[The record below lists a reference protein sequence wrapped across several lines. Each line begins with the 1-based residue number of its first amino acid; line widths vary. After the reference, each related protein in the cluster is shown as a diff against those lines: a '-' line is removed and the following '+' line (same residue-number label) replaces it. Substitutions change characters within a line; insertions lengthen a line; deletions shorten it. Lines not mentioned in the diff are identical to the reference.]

1 MSLAPPTDLAPRVA
15 SLEPTAF
22 AVPNGREEEWRFVP
36 MDRARKFFDADLGA
50 GTLHAAPGPY
60 VSTLPIADVR
70 DGWVPTDRAA
80 AVARAGAST
89 AVVVEIPADHQP
101 SEPIVV
107 RLAGEQAM
115 NFGHLSIRIGS
126 MSEATVIVVHDLSVD
141 VSGTIVTQIADG
153 AKATVVHV
161 LEGGSGQQM
170 LHWHTS
176 VGRDATFIGATVVLD
191 GSFVRLTPTVQYD
204 GPGGSADLLGVFLAD
219 GDNFF
224 EQRIFVEHS
233 APHCRSNVVYKGA
246 LSGGHAHTVWV
257 GDVLVRR
264 TAIGT
269 DTYEMN
275 RNLLLDDGPRADSV
289 PNLELETG
297 DVTSAGHASATGRFD
312 DMQLF
317 YLMSRG
323 LTEQQARQMVVR
335 GFFADVIRMIPSL
348 EWRDQLL
355 GLVDRRLGITGSDDE

>member
-1 MSLAPPTDLAPRVA
+1 MSVAPPTDLAPRFA

-22 AVPNGREEEWRFVP
+22 AIPNGREEEWRFVP
-36 MDRARKFFDADLGA
+36 MDRAGKFFDSDRVA
-50 GTLHAAPGPY
+50 GTLEAAPAPY
-60 VSTLPIADVR
+60 VSTAPIEDIS

-80 AVARAGAST
+80 AVARAGVDT
-89 AVVVEIPADHQP
+89 AIVVDIPADDRP

-107 RLAGEQAM
+107 RLIGPQSM
-115 NFGHLSIRIGS
+115 NFGHISIRAGAH
-126 MSEATVIVVHDLSVD
+126 SEATIIVVHDLSVD
-141 VSGTIVTQIADG
+141 VSGTIVTRIGDG
-153 AKATVVHV
+153 AKVTIVQL
-161 LEGGSGQQM
+161 LEGGQGQQM

-176 VGRDATFIGATVVLD
+176 VGRDATFLAATVVLD
-191 GSFVRLTPTVQYD
+191 GSFVRFTPTIQYD
-204 GPGGSADLLGVFLAD
+204 GPGGSADVLGVFLAD
-219 GDNFF
+219 RDNFF
-224 EQRIFVEHS
+224 EQRILVEHE

-246 LSGGHAHTVWV
+246 LSGDRAHTVWV

-264 TAIGT
+264 TAVGT

-275 RNLLLDDGPRADSV
+275 RNLLLEDGPRADSV

-297 DVTSAGHASATGRFD
+297 DVASAGHASATGRFD

-335 GFFADVIRMIPSL
+335 GFFAEVIRMIPSTD
-348 EWRDQLL
+348 WRDRLFT
-355 GLVDRRLGITGSDDE
+355 LVDRRLGIAGGEHE